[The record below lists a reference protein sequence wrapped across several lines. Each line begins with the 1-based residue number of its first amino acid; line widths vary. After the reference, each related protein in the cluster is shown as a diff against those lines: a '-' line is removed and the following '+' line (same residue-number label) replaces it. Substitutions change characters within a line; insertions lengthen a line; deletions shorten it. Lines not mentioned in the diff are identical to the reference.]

1 MKMKNLA
8 IICFLLILYSC
19 KQGNRSA
26 TDIISID
33 PRIFPEVEI
42 SLAEF
47 ADDISYIPLDNQFPI
62 GIIYS
67 YKIINDFIYAAIK
80 DVGVVRFTNTGKLDK
95 KFGKI
100 GRGPGEYVYCLS
112 FAVDENTGT
121 VYVMDHKSNDIEVYT
136 NDGKYVR
143 NIKLFVDDEGF
154 GLSDIEFFNSSLV
167 LAQYINM
174 GRGAFDWIILDTQ
187 GNRIQEKKNPYPS
200 FNGRVGGGGG
210 LFKFNG
216 RIGYWDSFKDTLFSI
231 SSNFDYSPMCI
242 LSAGEH
248 RFPRNSDAYN
258 SASDFLKAMDKYLN
272 SYLFIETKQFLI
284 YKFSYMKQNSCAFI
298 QKNTLKV
305 FVNHFQFNRGVFTG
319 GATNNID
326 AGLDFIPDNYF
337 AINRN
342 EYLVETIQ
350 PFQLKAHIATN
361 EFKNST
367 PKFPEKKKALEKLA
381 NSLDEND
388 NPVLMLVKLKE

>member
-8 IICFLLILYSC
+8 IICFLLILFSC

-42 SLAEF
+42 SLAEI
-47 ADDISYIPLDNQFPI
+47 AADISYIPLDNQFPI
-62 GIIYS
+62 GIVYS
-67 YKIINDFIYAAIK
+67 YKMINDFIYAAIK
-80 DVGVVRFTNTGKLDK
+80 DVGVVRFTSTGKFDRK
-95 KFGKI
+95 YGKI
-100 GRGPGEYVYCLS
+100 GRGPGEYVFCLR
-112 FAVDENTGT
+112 FAVDEYTGS

-154 GLSDIEFFNSSLV
+154 GLSDIEFYNSSLL

-174 GRGAFDWIILDTQ
+174 GRGAFDWIILDTL

-200 FNGRVGGGGG
+200 FNGRMGGGGG

-231 SSNFDYSPMCI
+231 SSNFNYSPMCI
-242 LSAGEH
+242 FSAGEH

-258 SASDFLKAMDKYLN
+258 SESDFLKAMDKYLN
-272 SYLFIETKQFLI
+272 SHLFIETKQFLI
-284 YKFSYMKQNSCAFI
+284 YKFSYMKHNSCAFI

-305 FVNHFQFNRGVFTG
+305 FVNHFQFHRGVFTG

-326 AGLDFIPDNYF
+326 AGLDFIPDNYH
-337 AINRN
+337 AINRI

-350 PFQLKAHIATN
+350 PFQLKAHIASEN
-361 EFKNST
+361 FKNST
-367 PKFPEKKKALEKLA
+367 PKYPEKKKELEKLA
-381 NSLDEND
+381 NSLNEDD
-388 NPVLMLVKLKE
+388 NPVLMLVKLKK

>member
-8 IICFLLILYSC
+8 IICFLLILFSC
-19 KQGNRSA
+19 KQENRSA

-42 SLAEF
+42 SLAEI
-47 ADDISYIPLDNQFPI
+47 AADISYIPLDNQFPI

-154 GLSDIEFFNSSLV
+154 GLSDIEFYSSSLL

-174 GRGAFDWIILDTQ
+174 GRGAFDWIL
-187 GNRIQEKKNPYPS
+187 
-200 FNGRVGGGGG
+200 
-210 LFKFNG
+210 
-216 RIGYWDSFKDTLFSI
+216 
-231 SSNFDYSPMCI
+231 C
-242 LSAGEH
+242 
-248 RFPRNSDAYN
+248 
-258 SASDFLKAMDKYLN
+258 
-272 SYLFIETKQFLI
+272 
-284 YKFSYMKQNSCAFI
+284 
-298 QKNTLKV
+298 
-305 FVNHFQFNRGVFTG
+305 FQFHQTLTILQCVFFLRVNTG
-319 GATNNID
+319 
-326 AGLDFIPDNYF
+326 
-337 AINRN
+337 
-342 EYLVETIQ
+342 
-350 PFQLKAHIATN
+350 FQEI
-361 EFKNST
+361 
-367 PKFPEKKKALEKLA
+367 
-381 NSLDEND
+381 
-388 NPVLMLVKLKE
+388 LMHTFLRVTF